1 MCGRFSLSSDPARL
15 ALELD
20 AVDEATAP
28 PPGLGPTEGPRWPR
42 FNIAPTTT
50 IPVLALDT
58 PRERY
63 GLAQEAGAQEV
74 SAQVASAP
82 VASAQETSA
91 QETSAQAPS
100 PQRVLRAMRWGLV
113 PSWVRPAQKL
123 PNLFNARVETAFEK
137 PSFRAAV
144 ARRHCVIPMD
154 GWYEWVPGEPA
165 APGGKAGPKQPFHMS
180 LPGNQGLLMAGLWEA
195 RRDPED
201 ESVTQLSCT
210 ILTTEALGPLR
221 RVHDRM
227 PLVVSPEVLE
237 DWLDPSVIGD
247 PRALV
252 EGAGYDLAKWADA
265 VEIRPVS
272 RAVSNVRNDGPELVR
287 PVDLNEGMLF

>member
-15 ALELD
+15 ASELD
-20 AVDEATAP
+20 AIDEASAP
-28 PPGLGPTEGPRWPR
+28 PPGLVPAEGPRSPR

-50 IPVLALDT
+50 IPVLALDI

-63 GLAQEAGAQEV
+63 DQAQKGGEQNGGAQEGTAREP
-74 SAQVASAP
+74 SSQVQSQQLP
-82 VASAQETSA
+82 N
-91 QETSAQAPS
+91 
-100 PQRVLRAMRWGLV
+100 PQRVMRAMRWGLV
-113 PSWVRPAQKL
+113 PSWVRPTQKL

-165 APGGKAGPKQPFHMS
+165 TPGGKAGPKQPFHMS
-180 LPGNQGLLMAGLWEA
+180 MPGDQGLLMAGLWEA

-201 ESVTQLSCT
+201 ESLTQLSCT

-227 PLVVSPEVLE
+227 PLVVSPEVLA
-237 DWLDPSVIGD
+237 DWLDPGVIGD

-252 EGAGYDLAKWADA
+252 DGAGYDLARWAEA
-265 VEIRPVS
+265 VEILPVS
-272 RAVSNVRNDGPELVR
+272 RAVSSVRNDGPELVR
-287 PVDLNEGMLF
+287 PIDPDEGMLF